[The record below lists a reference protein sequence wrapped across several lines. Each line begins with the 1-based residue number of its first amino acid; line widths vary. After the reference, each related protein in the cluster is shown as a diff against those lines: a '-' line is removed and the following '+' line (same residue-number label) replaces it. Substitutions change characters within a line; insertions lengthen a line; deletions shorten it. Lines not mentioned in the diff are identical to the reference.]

1 MDWQDKRIH
10 LYVSICRHSRKH
22 LWIHSQR
29 LRSHLKIIGTYPPGP
44 PSCEE
49 GGNQGVL
56 FSRYVWF

>member
-1 MDWQDKRIH
+1 MKRIARIKVEKQGHQSAH
-10 LYVSICRHSRKH
+10 LYQ
-22 LWIHSQR
+22 LIHYR
-29 LRSHLKIIGTYPPGP
+29 DRFRSHLKIIGTYPPGP